1 MTDTDKKPEV
11 PALKKV
17 RAEEEGKK
25 ALAEY
30 EAQAIAIR
38 EKTARLRAL
47 RLAREAEMAAL
58 EPQRK
63 KAPVRKASGGSS
75 TGSRT
80 SSGSGK
86 RSKAEKQPSGTLA
99 DWLAQQNR
107 SGRRT

>member
-1 MTDTDKKPEV
+1 MTDTDKKPET

-17 RAEEEGKK
+17 RQEDEAKK

-58 EPQRK
+58 EPKRK
-63 KAPVRKASGGSS
+63 PAVRKAPSS
-75 TGSRT
+75 PGTAGR
-80 SSGSGK
+80 SSSPSGK
-86 RSKAEKQPSGTLA
+86 RGKTEKRSSGTLA
-99 DWLAQQNR
+99 EWLNQQDR